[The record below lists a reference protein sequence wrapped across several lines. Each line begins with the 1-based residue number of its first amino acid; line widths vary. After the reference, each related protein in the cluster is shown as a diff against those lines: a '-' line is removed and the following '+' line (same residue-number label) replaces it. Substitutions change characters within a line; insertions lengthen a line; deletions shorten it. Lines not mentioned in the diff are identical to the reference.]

1 MSLFVAIPHRQTNFL
16 CSSTGPTQK
25 SAGQSSKTSST
36 RGPCDEISFN
46 AALKTSPSDL
56 RADDPPHGGEAV
68 CPAFG
73 GYSQE
78 GGPTGAADAQMSS
91 RYRWLVTRPVSHAL
105 PSAAEAPVRLQKR
118 STKACLT
125 SGAMREASPHTNTSA
140 SFCKSS
146 HTASP
151 FAVIAC
157 CTYVFGLP
165 GSREKAH
172 TSFVTPPP
180 RTRASRPRKGSPARD
195 RGSQRR
201 GATRRSARPV
211 F

>member
-1 MSLFVAIPHRQTNFL
+1 MNPASRRAWTRSPISSSEVPTAGSVSPATPRTRQR
-16 CSSTGPTQK
+16 
-25 SAGQSSKTSST
+25 SANV
-36 RGPCDEISFN
+36 PY
-46 AALKTSPSDL
+46 L
-56 RADDPPHGGEAV
+56 REA
-68 CPAFG
+68 
-73 GYSQE
+73 E
-78 GGPTGAADAQMSS
+78 GSADAQMSS

-140 SFCKSS
+140 SFRKSS

-151 FAVIAC
+151 FAAIAC

-165 GSREKAH
+165 GSRERRTRVSSH
-172 TSFVTPPP
+172 PPP